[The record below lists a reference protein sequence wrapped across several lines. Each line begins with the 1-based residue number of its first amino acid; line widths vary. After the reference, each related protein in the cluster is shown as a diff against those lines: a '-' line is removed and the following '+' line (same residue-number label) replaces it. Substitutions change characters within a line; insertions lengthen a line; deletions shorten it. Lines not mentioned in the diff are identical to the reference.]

1 MSESAVLPSFSELGL
16 SDAVVAALQDVGYE
30 TPTPIQA
37 QTIPALLGGA
47 DLLGQAQT
55 GTGKTAAFALP
66 ILSKIDVELRAT
78 QALVLAPT
86 RELAIQVAEAFQK
99 YAAKMPGFNVLPIYG
114 GQSYTPQLKGLKRG
128 AHVVVGTPGRLLDHV
143 KSGALSLEH
152 LKFLVLDEGDEMLQ
166 MGFVDDI
173 EFLFQQA
180 PEDKQVALFTAT
192 LPHSIRRIAQTHM
205 REPREISVQSRGEAA
220 PKIRQRYWMVSGLHK
235 LDALTRVLESE
246 RFDAM
251 LVFVRTKIETV
262 ELAQRLE
269 ARGFAASALN
279 GDMEQRQ
286 REQMVTQLKN
296 GKIDILIAT
305 DVAARGL
312 DVERISHVLN
322 YDIPYD
328 SETYVHRIG
337 RTGRAGRTGDA
348 ILFVSPRERNML
360 RVIERVTK
368 QQLEEMKMPSV
379 ADVNEL
385 RVVKFKEKITA
396 AVMSGA
402 GKEFQ
407 GMLEQVQS
415 DGDIPAIEI
424 AAALASMVQG
434 STPLFLAAKPES
446 EQQKAPPRIDGSV
459 PTQTYRIEVGHAHG
473 VLPGNIV
480 GAIANEAG
488 IEGKNIGHI
497 DNPEEQQYVDL
508 PGLPDEMMASLQD
521 VRVRGEAIRIQ
532 RVDSKPDKP
541 KFSGQSRR
549 PDRMA
554 EEDGG
559 RRPYAGGGSK
569 RYDKSSGEKK
579 PYIGGGNRFDKA
591 GEPRPY
597 ESRRSESRNYK
608 GPPRSYAGTPRF
620 KRDDS
625 APSAGGERTSF
636 DRSKAP
642 RFESFAPAGEAGG
655 DSRPRFERAEKPAFA
670 GKPRFKPGYGGKPA
684 FGDKK
689 SEGFKKKY
697 VGKAAGAKG
706 AYKGGKAER
715 AKRGV

>member
-1 MSESAVLPSFSELGL
+1 MSESASLPSFSELGL
-16 SDAVVAALQDVGYE
+16 SDAVVAALKDVGYE

-78 QALVLAPT
+78 QALILAPT

-180 PEDKQVALFTAT
+180 PEEKQVALFTAT

-205 REPREISVQSRGEAA
+205 RDPREISVQSRGEAA

-262 ELAQRLE
+262 DLAQRLE

-337 RTGRAGRTGDA
+337 RTGRAGRTRRRHPVRESARAEHAARHRTRDQAAARRNEDA
-348 ILFVSPRERNML
+348 ERGRRQRAARGQVQGKDHRGRHERRWQGIPEHARAGAIRGRHSRHRDRRGAREHGAGL
-360 RVIERVTK
+360 
-368 QQLEEMKMPSV
+368 
-379 ADVNEL
+379 D
-385 RVVKFKEKITA
+385 A
-396 AVMSGA
+396 AVPLAEGRVRTA
-402 GKEFQ
+402 EG
-407 GMLEQVQS
+407 
-415 DGDIPAIEI
+415 
-424 AAALASMVQG
+424 AAAHRRQRAHADLSHRSGPRAWR
-434 STPLFLAAKPES
+434 AAR
-446 EQQKAPPRIDGSV
+446 QHR
-459 PTQTYRIEVGHAHG
+459 RRH
-473 VLPGNIV
+473 
-480 GAIANEAG
+480 
-488 IEGKNIGHI
+488 
-497 DNPEEQQYVDL
+497 
-508 PGLPDEMMASLQD
+508 
-521 VRVRGEAIRIQ
+521 RQ
-532 RVDSKPDKP
+532 RSRHRRQEHRPHRHP
-541 KFSGQSRR
+541 RR
-549 PDRMA
+549 PQL
-554 EEDGG
+554 
-559 RRPYAGGGSK
+559 
-569 RYDKSSGEKK
+569 
-579 PYIGGGNRFDKA
+579 
-591 GEPRPY
+591 
-597 ESRRSESRNYK
+597 RRSAR
-608 GPPRSYAGTPRF
+608 
-620 KRDDS
+620 
-625 APSAGGERTSF
+625 
-636 DRSKAP
+636 
-642 RFESFAPAGEAGG
+642 PA
-655 DSRPRFERAEKPAFA
+655 R
-670 GKPRFKPGYGGKPA
+670 
-684 FGDKK
+684 
-689 SEGFKKKY
+689 
-697 VGKAAGAKG
+697 
-706 AYKGGKAER
+706 
-715 AKRGV
+715 

>member
-1 MSESAVLPSFSELGL
+1 
-16 SDAVVAALQDVGYE
+16 
-30 TPTPIQA
+30 
-37 QTIPALLGGA
+37 
-47 DLLGQAQT
+47 
-55 GTGKTAAFALP
+55 
-66 ILSKIDVELRAT
+66 
-78 QALVLAPT
+78 
-86 RELAIQVAEAFQK
+86 
-99 YAAKMPGFNVLPIYG
+99 MPGFHVLPIYG

-180 PEDKQVALFTAT
+180 PEEKQVFLFTAT

-205 REPREISVQSRGEAA
+205 RDPREISVQSRGEAA

-262 ELAQRLE
+262 DLAQRLE

-337 RTGRAGRTGDA
+337 RTGRAGRSGDA

-407 GMLEQVQS
+407 SMLEQV
-415 DGDIPAIEI
+415 AIRWRHSRHRNRRRAREHGAGLDAAVPLAESRVRSAEG
-424 AAALASMVQG
+424 AAAHRRQRA
-434 STPLFLAAKPES
+434 FA
-446 EQQKAPPRIDGSV
+446 
-459 PTQTYRIEVGHAHG
+459 
-473 VLPGNIV
+473 
-480 GAIANEAG
+480 
-488 IEGKNIGHI
+488 
-497 DNPEEQQYVDL
+497 DL
-508 PGLPDEMMASLQD
+508 SH
-521 VRVRGEAIRIQ
+521 R
-532 RVDSKPDKP
+532 
-541 KFSGQSRR
+541 
-549 PDRMA
+549 
-554 EEDGG
+554 
-559 RRPYAGGGSK
+559 
-569 RYDKSSGEKK
+569 
-579 PYIGGGNRFDKA
+579 
-591 GEPRPY
+591 
-597 ESRRSESRNYK
+597 
-608 GPPRSYAGTPRF
+608 
-620 KRDDS
+620 
-625 APSAGGERTSF
+625 
-636 DRSKAP
+636 
-642 RFESFAPAGEAGG
+642 
-655 DSRPRFERAEKPAFA
+655 SRPR
-670 GKPRFKPGYGGKPA
+670 PRR
-684 FGDKK
+684 
-689 SEGFKKKY
+689 
-697 VGKAAGAKG
+697 AAGEHRRRHRQRSRHRRQEHRPHRHPRGSQLRRSA
-706 AYKGGKAER
+706 R
-715 AKRGV
+715 AAR

>member
-1 MSESAVLPSFSELGL
+1 L
-16 SDAVVAALQDVGYE
+16 SDAVVAALNDVGYE

-37 QTIPALLGGA
+37 QTIPVILGGA

-66 ILSKIDVELRAT
+66 LLSKIDVELRAT

-99 YAAKMPGFNVLPIYG
+99 YAAKMPGFHVLPIYG

-128 AHVVVGTPGRLLDHV
+128 AHVVVGTPGRVLDHV
-143 KSGALSLEH
+143 KSGALNLDS

-180 PEDKQVALFTAT
+180 PAEKQVALFTAT
-192 LPHSIRRIAQTHM
+192 LPHAIRRIAQTHM
-205 REPREISVQSRGEAA
+205 RDPREISVQSRGEAA
-220 PKIRQRYWMVSGLHK
+220 PKIRQRYWLVSGLHK
-235 LDALTRVLESE
+235 LDALTRLLEAE
-246 RFDAM
+246 KFDAI
-251 LVFVRTKIETV
+251 LVFVRTKIETM

-286 REQMVTQLKN
+286 REQTIAQLKN

-312 DVERISHVLN
+312 DVERISHVIN

-337 RTGRAGRTGDA
+337 RTGRAGREGDA

-360 RVIERVTK
+360 RIIERVTR
-368 QQLEEMKMPSV
+368 QQIEEMKMPSV

-385 RVVKFKEKITA
+385 RVVKFKEKIIA
-396 AVMSGA
+396 AVLSGA

-407 GMLEQVQS
+407 SLLEQVETE
-415 DGDIPAIEI
+415 GNIPAIEI

-434 STPLFLAAKPES
+434 STPLFLAQKAEPEP
-446 EQQKAPPRIDGSV
+446 KAPPRIDGSQ
-459 PTQTYRIEVGHAHG
+459 PTQSYRIEVGHAHG

-488 IEGKNIGHI
+488 IEGRNIGHI
-497 DNPEEQQYVDL
+497 DIRDDHSFVDL
-508 PGLPDEMMASLQD
+508 PTLPDEMIASLQD
-521 VRVRGEAIRIQ
+521 VRIRGETIRIR

-541 KFSGQSRR
+541 RFSGKSTR

-554 EEDGG
+554 EEGAEQ
-559 RRPYAGGGSK
+559 RPRSA
-569 RYDKSSGEKK
+569 DKK
-579 PYIGGGNRFDKA
+579 PYTGGGNRFDKA
-591 GEPRPY
+591 GEPRPF
-597 ESRRSESRNYK
+597 ESRRSQSRNYK
-608 GPPRSYAGTPRF
+608 GTPRF
-620 KRDDS
+620 SD
-625 APSAGGERTSF
+625 ER
-636 DRSKAP
+636 
-642 RFESFAPAGEAGG
+642 APAVDPDTGRVE
-655 DSRPRFERAEKPAFA
+655 RPRFA
-670 GKPRFKPGYGGKPA
+670 GKAEFGGKPSFGGKPA
-684 FGDKK
+684 
-689 SEGFKKKY
+689 GFKKKFT
-697 VGKAAGAKG
+697 GKAAGAKG
-706 AYKGGKAER
+706 AYKGGKAFR
-715 AKRGV
+715 KDR

>member
-1 MSESAVLPSFSELGL
+1 M
-16 SDAVVAALQDVGYE
+16 
-30 TPTPIQA
+30 
-37 QTIPALLGGA
+37 
-47 DLLGQAQT
+47 
-55 GTGKTAAFALP
+55 
-66 ILSKIDVELRAT
+66 
-78 QALVLAPT
+78 APT
-86 RELAIQVAEAFQK
+86 WW
-99 YAAKMPGFNVLPIYG
+99 
-114 GQSYTPQLKGLKRG
+114 S
-128 AHVVVGTPGRLLDHV
+128 AHPDACSITSRAVR
-143 KSGALSLEH
+143 LSLAS

-180 PEDKQVALFTAT
+180 PEEKQVALFTAT

-205 REPREISVQSRGEAA
+205 RDPREISVQSRGEAA

-262 ELAQRLE
+262 DLAQRLE

-286 REQMVTQLKN
+286 REQMVAQLKN

-328 SETYVHRIG
+328 SETYIHRIG
-337 RTGRAGRTGDA
+337 RTGRAGRQGDA

-368 QQLEEMKMPSV
+368 QQLEEMKMPTV

-396 AVMSGA
+396 AVLSGA

-407 GMLEQVQS
+407 SLLEQVES
-415 DGDIPAIEI
+415 EGNIPAIEI

-434 STPLFLAAKPES
+434 STPLFLAQKAQQPE
-446 EQQKAPPRIDGSV
+446 EKAPPRIDGSRPRR
-459 PTQTYRIEVGHAHG
+459 PTASKWAMRTACSPATSSAPSPTRPASRAATSATSTSAKITATWIC
-473 VLPGNIV
+473 PR
-480 GAIANEAG
+480 
-488 IEGKNIGHI
+488 
-497 DNPEEQQYVDL
+497 
-508 PGLPDEMMASLQD
+508 LPDEMMASLQD

-541 KFSGQSRR
+541 KFSGKSTR

-554 EEDGG
+554 EERGE
-559 RRPYAGGGSK
+559 RRPYKAGG
-569 RYDKSSGEKK
+569 KK
-579 PYIGGGNRFDKA
+579 PYTGGGNRFDKA
-591 GEPRPY
+591 GEPRPF
-597 ESRRSESRNYK
+597 ESRRSQSRNYK
-608 GPPRSYAGTPRF
+608 GTPRF
-620 KRDDS
+620 
-625 APSAGGERTSF
+625 AGATMRRACAELYAGRRPGR
-636 DRSKAP
+636 RSS
-642 RFESFAPAGEAGG
+642 RAPASYRQATLRRQAFIRWQALVRWQTGRIQEEIHRQGG
-655 DSRPRFERAEKPAFA
+655 RRQGQLQGRQGVSQQ
-670 GKPRFKPGYGGKPA
+670 GGL
-684 FGDKK
+684 
-689 SEGFKKKY
+689 S
-697 VGKAAGAKG
+697 VVRTAA
-706 AYKGGKAER
+706 
-715 AKRGV
+715 

>member
-16 SDAVVAALQDVGYE
+16 SDAVVAALTDVGYE

-47 DLLGQAQT
+47 DVLGQAQT

-99 YAAKMPGFNVLPIYG
+99 YAAKMPGFHVLPIYG

-128 AHVVVGTPGRLLDHV
+128 AHVVVGTPGRVIDHV
-143 KSGALSLEH
+143 KSGALVARAPQVPRARRRRRDAAHGLH
-152 LKFLVLDEGDEMLQ
+152 RRHRIPAPAGAGRQAGGAVLR
-166 MGFVDDI
+166 DD
-173 EFLFQQA
+173 A
-180 PEDKQVALFTAT
+180 A
-192 LPHSIRRIAQTHM
+192 SIRRIAQTHM
-205 REPREISVQSRGEAA
+205 RDPREISVQSRGEAA

-262 ELAQRLE
+262 DLAQRLE

-286 REQMVTQLKN
+286 REQMVAQLKN
-296 GKIDILIAT
+296 GKIDILVAT

-312 DVERISHVLN
+312 DVERITHVLN

-337 RTGRAGRTGDA
+337 RTGRAGRSGEA

-407 GMLEQVQS
+407 SMLEQVQS
-415 DGDIPAIEI
+415 EGDIPAIEI

-434 STPLFLAAKPES
+434 STPLFLAA
-446 EQQKAPPRIDGSV
+446 
-459 PTQTYRIEVGHAHG
+459 
-473 VLPGNIV
+473 
-480 GAIANEAG
+480 EAG
-488 IEGKNIGHI
+488 VRTAEGAAAHRRLGA
-497 DNPEEQQYVDL
+497 DADL
-508 PGLPDEMMASLQD
+508 SHRSGPRARRAARQH
-521 VRVRGEAIRIQ
+521 RRRHRQ
-532 RVDSKPDKP
+532 R
-541 KFSGQSRR
+541 SRHRRQEHR
-549 PDRMA
+549 PHRH
-554 EEDGG
+554 
-559 RRPYAGGGSK
+559 P
-569 RYDKSSGEKK
+569 
-579 PYIGGGNRFDKA
+579 
-591 GEPRPY
+591 
-597 ESRRSESRNYK
+597 RRSQLR
-608 GPPRSYAGTPRF
+608 G
-620 KRDDS
+620 S
-625 APSAGGERTSF
+625 AR
-636 DRSKAP
+636 
-642 RFESFAPAGEAGG
+642 PA
-655 DSRPRFERAEKPAFA
+655 R
-670 GKPRFKPGYGGKPA
+670 
-684 FGDKK
+684 
-689 SEGFKKKY
+689 
-697 VGKAAGAKG
+697 
-706 AYKGGKAER
+706 
-715 AKRGV
+715 

>member
-1 MSESAVLPSFSELGL
+1 
-16 SDAVVAALQDVGYE
+16 
-30 TPTPIQA
+30 
-37 QTIPALLGGA
+37 
-47 DLLGQAQT
+47 
-55 GTGKTAAFALP
+55 
-66 ILSKIDVELRAT
+66 
-78 QALVLAPT
+78 
-86 RELAIQVAEAFQK
+86 
-99 YAAKMPGFNVLPIYG
+99 
-114 GQSYTPQLKGLKRG
+114 
-128 AHVVVGTPGRLLDHV
+128 
-143 KSGALSLEH
+143 
-152 LKFLVLDEGDEMLQ
+152 MLQ

-180 PEDKQVALFTAT
+180 PDDKQVALFTAT

-246 RFDAM
+246 KFDAM

-262 ELAQRLE
+262 DLAQRLE

-286 REQMVTQLKN
+286 REQMIAQLKN

-312 DVERISHVLN
+312 DVERISHVVN

-328 SETYVHRIG
+328 SETYIHRIG
-337 RTGRAGRTGDA
+337 RTGRAGRQGDA

-360 RVIERVTK
+360 RVIERVTR

-396 AVMSGA
+396 AVLSGA

-407 GMLEQVQS
+407 SLLEQVETE
-415 DGDIPAIEI
+415 GNIPAIEI

-434 STPLFLAAKPES
+434 STPLFLT
-446 EQQKAPPRIDGSV
+446 QKAASPNSRRRRRASTAACRRR
-459 PTQTYRIEVGHAHG
+459 PTASKW
-473 VLPGNIV
+473 
-480 GAIANEAG
+480 AISTACSRATSSAPSPTRPG
-488 IEGKNIGHI
+488 IEGRNIGHI
-497 DNPEEQQYVDL
+497 DIREDHSYVDL

-541 KFSGQSRR
+541 RFSGKSTR

-554 EEDGG
+554 EERGE
-559 RRPYAGGGSK
+559 RRPYEGGAK
-569 RYDKSSGEKK
+569 R

-608 GPPRSYAGTPRF
+608 GTPRF
-620 KRDDS
+620 KRDEGS
-625 APSAGGERTSF
+625 APPAA
-636 DRSKAP
+636 KAP
-642 RFESFAPAGEAGG
+642 SVPSDRASNAPT
-655 DSRPRFERAEKPAFA
+655 RPAFGGKPSFG
-670 GKPRFKPGYGGKPA
+670 GKPRFGSVASRAASRSRMASRRNTSARRPA
-684 FGDKK
+684 PRAPTR
-689 SEGFKKKY
+689 
-697 VGKAAGAKG
+697 AARRFATS
-706 AYKGGKAER
+706 
-715 AKRGV
+715 RG

>member
-16 SDAVVAALQDVGYE
+16 SEAVVAALTDVGYE

-66 ILSKIDVELRAT
+66 ILSKINVELRAT
-78 QALVLAPT
+78 QALILAPT

-205 REPREISVQSRGEAA
+205 RDPREISVQSRGEAA

-262 ELAQRLE
+262 DLAQRLE

-286 REQMVTQLKN
+286 REQMVAQLKN

-407 GMLEQVQS
+407 SMLEQVQS
-415 DGDIPAIEI
+415 EGDIPAIEI

-434 STPLFLAAKPES
+434 STPLFLAPKAES
-446 EQQKAPPRIDGSV
+446 EQR
-459 PTQTYRIEVGHAHG
+459 RRRR
-473 VLPGNIV
+473 
-480 GAIANEAG
+480 
-488 IEGKNIGHI
+488 
-497 DNPEEQQYVDL
+497 
-508 PGLPDEMMASLQD
+508 ASTAAC
-521 VRVRGEAIRIQ
+521 R
-532 RVDSKPDKP
+532 
-541 KFSGQSRR
+541 RR
-549 PDRMA
+549 PTA
-554 EEDGG
+554 
-559 RRPYAGGGSK
+559 SK
-569 RYDKSSGEKK
+569 WVTRTACCLATS
-579 PYIGGGNRFDKA
+579 
-591 GEPRPY
+591 
-597 ESRRSESRNYK
+597 
-608 GPPRSYAGTPRF
+608 
-620 KRDDS
+620 S
-625 APSAGGERTSF
+625 APSPMKPASKARTSAT
-636 DRSKAP
+636 STSAKITATWIC
-642 RFESFAPAGEAGG
+642 PAC
-655 DSRPRFERAEKPAFA
+655 PMK
-670 GKPRFKPGYGGKPA
+670 
-684 FGDKK
+684 
-689 SEGFKKKY
+689 
-697 VGKAAGAKG
+697 
-706 AYKGGKAER
+706 
-715 AKRGV
+715 